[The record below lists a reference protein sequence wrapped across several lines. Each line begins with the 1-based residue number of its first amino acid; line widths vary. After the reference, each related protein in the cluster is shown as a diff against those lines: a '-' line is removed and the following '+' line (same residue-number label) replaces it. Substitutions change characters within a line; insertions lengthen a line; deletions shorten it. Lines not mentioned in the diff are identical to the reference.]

1 MAKKVLFVNQEIN
14 PYLPE
19 SAMSVI
25 GRDLPR
31 MTQDTGFEIRT
42 FMPKW
47 GVINERRGQLHEV
60 IRLSG
65 MNLVIDD
72 TDHPL
77 IIKVASIPT
86 SRIQVYFIDN
96 EDYFAKRQMAMDESG
111 NEYTDNGQRAIFFA
125 RGVLETVKKLR
136 WSPDLIVCQGWMSAV
151 IPFYVKTA
159 YHDEPTFANT
169 KVAMALYP
177 KELKNIL
184 GENFKKTLEFKEANE
199 ELLKPYDDHFDLI
212 ELGKLAID
220 YSDGVIEGQTPI
232 TESLIKYAEDKQRPL
247 LRYPGEDYA
256 KAYTDFF
263 DTLI

>member
-1 MAKKVLFVNQEIN
+1 MTTKTISPSARWPWTKAAMNTPTMVSV
-14 PYLPE
+14 PSSLP
-19 SAMSVI
+19 
-25 GRDLPR
+25 
-31 MTQDTGFEIRT
+31 
-42 FMPKW
+42 
-47 GVINERRGQLHEV
+47 
-60 IRLSG
+60 
-65 MNLVIDD
+65 
-72 TDHPL
+72 
-77 IIKVASIPT
+77 
-86 SRIQVYFIDN
+86 
-96 EDYFAKRQMAMDESG
+96 
-111 NEYTDNGQRAIFFA
+111 
-125 RGVLETVKKLR
+125 VLETVKKLR

-177 KELKNIL
+177 NELKNIL
-184 GENFKKTLEFKEANE
+184 GEHFKKTLEFKEANE